1 MITVA
6 PATVDDLDHVMA
18 TERLAGYE
26 TLVGRWE
33 REIHEA
39 ALVDSHHA
47 YFIARDDDRRIG
59 FAILRGWASPERV
72 THLKRIAVAEPGR
85 GHGKVLLRRIVEH
98 VFTETD
104 AHRLW
109 LGVFPDNA
117 RARRAYEQVG
127 FCAEGIARGS
137 AFFGGVFRDE
147 LIMALLRPDWEA
159 QIALP
164 PTRDP

>member
-1 MITVA
+1 MTVVA
-6 PATVDDLDHVMA
+6 LATADDLDYVMA

-39 ALVDSHHA
+39 AMVDGHHA
-47 YFIARDDDRRIG
+47 YFIARDDDHRIG
-59 FAILRGWASPERV
+59 FAILRGWVSPERV
-72 THLKRIAVAEPGR
+72 THLKRIAVAVPGR
-85 GHGKVLLRRIVEH
+85 GYGKDFLRLIVEPA
-98 VFTETD
+98 FGETH

-147 LIMALLRPDWEA
+147 LIMALLRSDWEA
-159 QIALP
+159 GIALP
-164 PTRDP
+164 PSQDS

>member
-1 MITVA
+1 MITLA
-6 PATVDDLDHVMA
+6 PATAEDLDYVMA

-26 TLVGRWE
+26 TRVGRWE
-33 REIHEA
+33 REMHEA
-39 ALVDSHHA
+39 AMADSHHA

-72 THLKRIAVAEPGR
+72 THLKRIAVAAPGR
-85 GHGKVLLRRIVEH
+85 GHGKGMLRRIVERI
-98 VFTETD
+98 FTETD
-104 AHRLW
+104 THRLW

-127 FCAEGIARGS
+127 FRAEGIARES

-159 QIALP
+159 RIVLP
-164 PTRDP
+164 PTRDS